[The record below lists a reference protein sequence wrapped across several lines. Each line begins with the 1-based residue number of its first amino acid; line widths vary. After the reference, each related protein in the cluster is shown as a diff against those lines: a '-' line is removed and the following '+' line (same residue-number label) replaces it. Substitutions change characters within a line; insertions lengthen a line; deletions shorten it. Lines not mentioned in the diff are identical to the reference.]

1 MTDNIRPFVQQALPL
16 TPIVMSQTRRQTVPD
31 KDIRFPK
38 VLAALQ
44 KWKTDH
50 EDEGETCPICF
61 ESFKEVKAG
70 AGRNDPCSDPLE
82 FNGGHE
88 GSIVITPCNHKFGYI
103 CLESWLVQKDNCP
116 MCRNIILPLDPPQSA
131 HRVQHRQ
138 RSYSTE
144 SQSTPADMQLMAPTP
159 IARSISLNGFV
170 ITTPFELQRWNA
182 RFGHLNNHL
191 DEADNLVTGEI
202 TPAIFRLSPVRPST
216 TTHGHPATPT
226 SIAVEPEF
234 IRRTY
239 DSNITTYDL
248 THRPRNNQTSHLT
261 RPSIDP
267 PWRNW
272 DYTSRYS
279 LRAAGRQRRITNSVA
294 AAVGVS
300 AGLGSVIGMPRAEIR
315 APTGRDNNSSSR
327 TESDNDY
334 SIVRAMGHAM
344 GLGTVVGMPRAEWR
358 STMRPLSPL
367 GDSRRPRL
375 SRSESANDSSTETL
389 PMTRSRETSVDEDLR
404 TLPGLASSMW
414 ARTWG

>member
-1 MTDNIRPFVQQALPL
+1 
-16 TPIVMSQTRRQTVPD
+16 MSQTRHQMVPEN
-31 KDIRFPK
+31 DIRILK
-38 VLAALQ
+38 VAAALK
-44 KWKTDH
+44 KWETDY
-50 EDEGETCPICF
+50 EDETETCPICF
-61 ESFKEVKAG
+61 ESFKEVKVDADG
-70 AGRNDPCSDPLE
+70 NDSCSDPLE
-82 FNGGHE
+82 FNGVHE
-88 GSIVITPCNHKFGYI
+88 GSIVVTPCNHKFG
-103 CLESWLVQKDNCP
+103 WLVQKDNCP

-131 HRVQHRQ
+131 HRAQQRQ

-144 SQSTPADMQLMAPTP
+144 SQSIPADMQLMASTHP
-159 IARSISLNGFV
+159 IARSISLNGITF
-170 ITTPFELQRWNA
+170 TTPFELQRWNA
-182 RFGHLNNHL
+182 RFSHSSDHLN
-191 DEADNLVTGEI
+191 EADNLAAGETI
-202 TPAIFRLSPVRPST
+202 QVNVRLPPVRPST

-226 SIAVEPEF
+226 STAVEPEF

-239 DSNITTYDL
+239 DANITTYEL
-248 THRPRNNQTSHLT
+248 THRPRNNQTYHLT

-279 LRAAGRQRRITNSVA
+279 LRSARRQRRITDSVA

-300 AGLGSVIGMPRAEIR
+300 AGLGSVIGMPRAER
-315 APTGRDNNSSSR
+315 TAPTGRDNNTSSR

-375 SRSESANDSSTETL
+375 SRSELANDSSTETL
-389 PMTRSRETSVDEDLR
+389 PTTRSRDTSVDEDLR
-404 TLPGLASSMW
+404 RLPGLASSMW

>member
-1 MTDNIRPFVQQALPL
+1 MADNIRPFVQQALPL
-16 TPIVMSQTRRQTVPD
+16 TPIVMSQTRRQMVPD

-44 KWKTDH
+44 KWKTDY

-61 ESFKEVKAG
+61 ESFKEVKVDAD
-70 AGRNDPCSDPLE
+70 RNDPCSDPLE

-88 GSIVITPCNHKFGYI
+88 GSIVVTPCNHKFGYL
-103 CLESWLVQKDNCP
+103 CLGSWLVQKDNCP

-131 HRVQHRQ
+131 HRAQHRQ

-144 SQSTPADMQLMAPTP
+144 SQSTPADRQFMAPTP
-159 IARSISLNGFV
+159 IARSISLNSIV

-191 DEADNLVTGEI
+191 DEAENVAAGEI
-202 TPAIFRLSPVRPST
+202 TSAIVRLPPVRAST
-216 TTHGHPATPT
+216 TTHGHPTTPT
-226 SIAVEPEF
+226 STAVEPDF

-239 DSNITTYDL
+239 DANIINYDL
-248 THRPRNNQTSHLT
+248 THPPRNNRTSHLN

-267 PWRNW
+267 SWRNW

-279 LRAAGRQRRITNSVA
+279 LREARRPRRITNSVA

-300 AGLGSVIGMPRAEIR
+300 AGIGTVIGMPRAERR
-315 APTGRDNNSSSR
+315 APTGRDNNTSSR
-327 TESDNDY
+327 TESDNDF

-367 GDSRRPRL
+367 GDLRRLRL
-375 SRSESANDSSTETL
+375 SRSGSANDSSTETL
-389 PMTRSRETSVDEDLR
+389 LTARSRETSVDEDLQR
-404 TLPGLASSMW
+404 LPGLASSMW